1 MKDLAAEHLIVLMPV
16 YEDRQS
22 ATTLVRKLADQFA
35 GRCSV
40 VVAED
45 GSVNDPMQIS
55 DITSAGVP
63 GEVLYL
69 ARNMGHQRAIAT
81 GLTHIAATLRP
92 NAVVVMDCDGE
103 DQPASIPSLLQELET
118 GRVDAVVAQRARRTE
133 PLGFRLF
140 YLFYRFVFYVLTGRT
155 IRFGN
160 FAVLSP
166 QALRRLTSMQEL
178 WLHLASSL
186 VVSRLRIGFV
196 PTDRGK
202 RYFGRSRMNFVGLA
216 LHGMRSMMVFAE
228 DVLVRIVLFCS
239 AIACVSIALLG
250 VTTTLKFLGF
260 ATPGWFST
268 LSGIL
273 IVILF
278 QAGILTFV
286 TLMMAGALRGTGPPA
301 RDQLALLIER
311 IERGVPGDAPA
322 SRPSELSPPTPTT
335 LSSAPT

>member
-1 MKDLAAEHLIVLMPV
+1 MTPREHHGFVVLMPV
-16 YEDRQS
+16 YEDRES
-22 ATTLVRKLADQFA
+22 ARTLMRNLATEF
-35 GRCSV
+35 GRDCRV
-40 VVAED
+40 VISED
-45 GSVNDPMQIS
+45 GSVSDPVQAS
-55 DITSAGVP
+55 DIESAGLS

-81 GLTHIAATLRP
+81 GLTHIATTMP
-92 NAVVVMDCDGE
+92 PSTVIVMDSDGE
-103 DQPASIPSLLQELET
+103 DVPSAIPALLKELAR
-118 GRVDAVVAQRARRTE
+118 GNYDAVVARRARRTE
-133 PLGFRLF
+133 HLGFRLF
-140 YLFYRFVFYVLTGRT
+140 YTFYRFVFYVLTGRA

-160 FAVLSP
+160 FTVLSP
-166 QALRRLTSMQEL
+166 RAVRRLCAMQEL

-202 RYFGRSRMNFVGLA
+202 RYHGRSRMNFVGLA

-239 AIACVSIALLG
+239 FIACASVLLLG
-250 VTTTLKFLGF
+250 TTTTLKFLGF

-286 TLMMAGALRGTGPPA
+286 TLMVAGAMRATTPPGA
-301 RDQLALLIER
+301 DQLKLLVER
-311 IERGVPGDAPA
+311 IERAEA
-322 SRPSELSPPTPTT
+322 PSEGTAAQLT
-335 LSSAPT
+335 SAE